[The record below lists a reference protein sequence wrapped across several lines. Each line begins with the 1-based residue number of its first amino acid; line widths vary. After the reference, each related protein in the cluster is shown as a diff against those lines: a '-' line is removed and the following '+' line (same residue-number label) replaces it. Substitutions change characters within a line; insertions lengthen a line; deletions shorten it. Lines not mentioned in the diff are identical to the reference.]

1 MIATQVIKCKL
12 NIIVRFDFQNIISQ
26 NINKAHYQYDACA
39 SFWSSKADEKH
50 HWCNV
55 DEWTRDDYYYLAEEF
70 SQDERY
76 TEEIT
81 QAASTL
87 WAQWM

>member
-1 MIATQVIKCKL
+1 MQNHENKL
-12 NIIVRFDFQNIISQ
+12 LKLFKD
-26 NINKAHYQYDACA
+26 KAHYWYDACA
-39 SFWSSKADEKH
+39 SFWSSRANKKH
-50 HWCNV
+50 HQYDV
-55 DEWTRDDYYYLAEEF
+55 DEWIKNNYCYLAEKF

-87 WAQWM
+87 WVQQM

>member
-1 MIATQVIKCKL
+1 MKNAQNHENELLKL
-12 NIIVRFDFQNIISQ
+12 FKD
-26 NINKAHYQYDACA
+26 KAHHQHDAYA
-39 SFWSSKADEKH
+39 SFWLSRANKKH
-50 HWCNV
+50 HWHDD
-55 DEWTRDDYYYLAEEF
+55 DEWMKSNYCYLAEEF

-87 WAQWM
+87 WAQRA

>member
-1 MIATQVIKCKL
+1 MSHKELLTCLCLMMLLDWKTYKNKL
-12 NIIVRFDFQNIISQ
+12 LKLFKNR
-26 NINKAHYQYDACA
+26 AHHQHDAYA

-50 HWCNV
+50 HWCDV
-55 DEWTRDDYYYLAEEF
+55 DEWTKDDYCYLAEEF

-81 QAASTL
+81 
-87 WAQWM
+87 